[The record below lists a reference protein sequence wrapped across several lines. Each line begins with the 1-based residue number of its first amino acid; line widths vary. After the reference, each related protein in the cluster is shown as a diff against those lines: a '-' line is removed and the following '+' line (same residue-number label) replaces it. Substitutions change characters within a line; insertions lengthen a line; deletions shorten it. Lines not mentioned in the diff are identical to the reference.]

1 MIYPEYILF
10 LSGIIIPVIIH
21 LISRKRV
28 REIQFSSLSFIV
40 RRSGILRNYLRLR
53 EPLLMLVRIGMIASL
68 VMALVM
74 KTIPFPFFL
83 QNSGRKIVD
92 TSLSTM
98 DRINEVG
105 IPAVSRNGVADM
117 LKTFETYRYGR
128 LISDMQRI
136 SFKGIIKAGKSYPMI
151 IPEPLPVVKSNSG
164 ITDANYAVRPDGKV
178 IITCVVRRK
187 GPPVESFIDFD
198 IDGRKWRRRVKIF
211 GEKQVSFEF
220 PLSPGLHRVQISLPK
235 DSIPFDNVYYLP
247 VSVSGRE
254 RIAIFTDDIPRR
266 LESAMEA
273 MGLEYTWSTKPG
285 YVPAKNI
292 FILDGVNG
300 NLDYLSLYYS
310 GGIISVNNE
319 TRIGGVRIEKIPQ
332 RYGLFEFN
340 GIQLTEPVPY
350 GFLIRGGEVLLRFS
364 NGDPAVVLKDRFILL
379 PFSIQTEEITLHT
392 YFIPFLNFL
401 IDNINRELAIKT
413 NPDFFVSGPAVITT
427 PEKKIFRIGKD
438 EKFVFKET
446 GFYLVKRKGVTS
458 LYAINPPEEEYNL
471 EPLNKR
477 EMRLIFSEQRRY
489 DGTIFFLMLFVL
501 LAVIEYLMERRRY
514 G

>member
-1 MIYPEYILF
+1 L
-10 LSGIIIPVIIH
+10 
-21 LISRKRV
+21 
-28 REIQFSSLSFIV
+28 
-40 RRSGILRNYLRLR
+40 
-53 EPLLMLVRIGMIASL
+53 
-68 VMALVM
+68 
-74 KTIPFPFFL
+74 
-83 QNSGRKIVD
+83 
-92 TSLSTM
+92 
-98 DRINEVG
+98 
-105 IPAVSRNGVADM
+105 
-117 LKTFETYRYGR
+117 
-128 LISDMQRI
+128 
-136 SFKGIIKAGKSYPMI
+136 
-151 IPEPLPVVKSNSG
+151 
-164 ITDANYAVRPDGKV
+164 
-178 IITCVVRRK
+178 
-187 GPPVESFIDFD
+187 
-198 IDGRKWRRRVKIF
+198 
-211 GEKQVSFEF
+211 
-220 PLSPGLHRVQISLPK
+220 
-235 DSIPFDNVYYLP
+235 YYLP
-247 VSVSGRE
+247 VSVSGSE
-254 RIAIFTDDIPRR
+254 RIAIFTDDIPRI
-266 LESAMEA
+266 LESALEA